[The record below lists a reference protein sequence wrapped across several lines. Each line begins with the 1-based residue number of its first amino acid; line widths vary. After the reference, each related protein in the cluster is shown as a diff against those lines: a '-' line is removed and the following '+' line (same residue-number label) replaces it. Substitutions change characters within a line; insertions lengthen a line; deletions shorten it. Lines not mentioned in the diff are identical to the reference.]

1 MSFSERALWSN
12 GGSISRKRLVEELL
26 EEFRKE
32 HGLPS
37 FDAELGYNTYKYKNQ
52 SQNSHKKGPGFQN
65 VLEGKGANI
74 FNRFQQLFAARVKC
88 GRLVDNGNGVRVSG
102 GLKDGAERI

>member
-37 FDAELGYNTYKYKNQ
+37 FDAELGYNTYK
-52 SQNSHKKGPGFQN
+52 
-65 VLEGKGANI
+65 
-74 FNRFQQLFAARVKC
+74 
-88 GRLVDNGNGVRVSG
+88 
-102 GLKDGAERI
+102 